1 MTPVKW
7 LWIVLAAVVTCLIWL
22 GLYYR
27 DIQIPHW
34 EAEGGARD
42 KIIASGELDTVERI
56 HKHVWDD
63 TVWIGF
69 GASGENETK
78 YVFLKS
84 DETTISVDASNVLP
98 DDELKAK
105 FRASKPDA
113 KLIRL
118 QPGMFLGSP
127 AWEAYYES
135 SLDGVS
141 YQYYDFYSFD
151 DEGKLLETYLLPG

>member
-1 MTPVKW
+1 MTPAKW
-7 LWIVLAAVVTCLIWL
+7 LWIAVAAVITFLIWL

-34 EAEGGARD
+34 DAEGEARA
-42 KIIASGELDTVERI
+42 KFIASGELETVERI

-63 TVWIGF
+63 TVWVGF
-69 GASGENETK
+69 GAGEGDAAK
-78 YVFLKS
+78 FVFLKS
-84 DETTISVDASNVLP
+84 DQTTVSVDASKVLP

-105 FRASKPDA
+105 FRASRPDA

-118 QPGMFLGSP
+118 QPGMFAGAP
-127 AWEAYYES
+127 AWEVYYES
-135 SLDGVS
+135 TVDGKS

-151 DEGKLLETYLLPG
+151 DEGKLLETYLLPA